1 MFVIIVYHIKARRG
15 LNFTRSAVLH
25 PRLAPW
31 NRLLN
36 FDDELSIL
44 EMTGFSRQAFMLLE
58 SVCFPEESI
67 IRRVGRPSSI
77 DNRGKL
83 GLYLFFVGSRMSVK
97 HLYLIFGLV
106 QTSACVFINEMLKL
120 VVCKLKKHPV
130 SAIRYPTD
138 DILI

>member
-83 GLYLFFVGSRMSVK
+83 GLYLFFVGSRMSVR
-97 HLYLIFGLV
+97 YLWSSIYELDAKTGGAKVEEASCILSD
-106 QTSACVFINEMLKL
+106 TPLMILS
-120 VVCKLKKHPV
+120 V
-130 SAIRYPTD
+130 SGYH
-138 DILI
+138 